1 MYRKTLSLNDC
12 EIKLKSDGTHFAGY
26 ASTFGGVDAYG
37 DTIKRG
43 AYAETLAAHGMPKMF
58 VQHDS
63 RSLPIG
69 KWLSAKEDERGLAVE
84 GEFTPGMLRAEE
96 VRAALRHGTVDGLS
110 IGYMLK
116 KSDYEETAAGR
127 IINNVSKLLE
137 ISIVTFPADGA
148 ARVDTSSVK
157 AEDIEQL
164 ETIRDFERFLR
175 DVGAFDQVTAK
186 RLVAKLRAIPAQ
198 RDVGEEGA
206 KAVADL
212 SRAITGIQERIRAG
226 I

>member
-1 MYRKTLSLNDC
+1 M
-12 EIKLKSDGTHFAGY
+12 
-26 ASTFGGVDAYG
+26 
-37 DTIKRG
+37 
-43 AYAETLAAHGMPKMF
+43 
-58 VQHDS
+58 
-63 RSLPIG
+63 
-69 KWLSAKEDERGLAVE
+69 
-84 GEFTPGMLRAEE
+84 
-96 VRAALRHGTVDGLS
+96 
-110 IGYMLK
+110 
-116 KSDYEETAAGR
+116 
-127 IINNVSKLLE
+127 LE